1 MYWMIGGDGRE
12 YGPVT
17 AEQLREWLA
26 EHRANGQTQIRHDGE
41 SDWRPLSEFPEF
53 ADALQAATAVH
64 AASAPPPITPVLTA
78 ATEPVPARP
87 LDIGGCLGRAW
98 VLLTRHFFLLSAA
111 CAMVW
116 GLLTLLQWVVCV
128 GPIISL
134 LLTGSLMVGLNFL
147 ALKVLR
153 GQPARL
159 NDLFAFFGPVFI
171 QFMLLGIVREV
182 GIGIGHL
189 FCWLPGLVLQVLWM
203 FAYVMAA
210 ERPGHF
216 WETLETSRRAVLP
229 RFFPLAGLMALA
241 WLPTILVSLYVGAL
255 SGSYAMDLFMSGG
268 GFTPD
273 AEKLQQLA
281 EYTVNLEVKRMLVVL
296 LNMPF
301 ALAVTVQAY
310 EDLFGRR
317 PHTG

>member
-1 MYWMIGGDGRE
+1 
-12 YGPVT
+12 
-17 AEQLREWLA
+17 
-26 EHRANGQTQIRHDGE
+26 
-41 SDWRPLSEFPEF
+41 
-53 ADALQAATAVH
+53 
-64 AASAPPPITPVLTA
+64 
-78 ATEPVPARP
+78 
-87 LDIGGCLGRAW
+87 
-98 VLLTRHFFLLSAA
+98 
-111 CAMVW
+111 
-116 GLLTLLQWVVCV
+116 
-128 GPIISL
+128 
-134 LLTGSLMVGLNFL
+134 
-147 ALKVLR
+147 
-153 GQPARL
+153 
-159 NDLFAFFGPVFI
+159 
-171 QFMLLGIVREV
+171 MLLGIVREV

>member
-1 MYWMIGGDGRE
+1 
-12 YGPVT
+12 
-17 AEQLREWLA
+17 
-26 EHRANGQTQIRHDGE
+26 
-41 SDWRPLSEFPEF
+41 
-53 ADALQAATAVH
+53 
-64 AASAPPPITPVLTA
+64 
-78 ATEPVPARP
+78 
-87 LDIGGCLGRAW
+87 
-98 VLLTRHFFLLSAA
+98 
-111 CAMVW
+111 
-116 GLLTLLQWVVCV
+116 
-128 GPIISL
+128 
-134 LLTGSLMVGLNFL
+134 
-147 ALKVLR
+147 
-153 GQPARL
+153 
-159 NDLFAFFGPVFI
+159 LFAFFGPVFI
-171 QFMLLGIVREV
+171 QFMLLGIVREL